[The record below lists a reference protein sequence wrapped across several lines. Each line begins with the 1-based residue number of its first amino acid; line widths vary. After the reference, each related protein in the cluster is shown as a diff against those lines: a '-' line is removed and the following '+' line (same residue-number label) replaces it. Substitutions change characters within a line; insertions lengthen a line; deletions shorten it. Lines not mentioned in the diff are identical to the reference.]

1 MQGWLLNSRT
11 IRRRLRWK
19 HCYTCFGRYCS
30 LKGCRERGRAKST
43 SDFRPIAVVR
53 LLYKTFACL
62 VLGRIEATLDAGQP
76 AEQHGFRADRRRNLW
91 EALDEH
97 GVSDHMFRVL
107 QCMYHGQT
115 GRSGDNTIDRDW
127 LCIGGG
133 VRQGC
138 VLRPRLFSCVLE
150 VALGCWRRIGGNAGV
165 DFQDGIDILLFA
177 KTFQE
182 TKFLLGELV
191 TCLAKLGYTS
201 TWGKQK
207 YLQFNDKVRTKCFF
221 EMDKLLKSLAVALHI
236 NGWDACFAQQ
246 VLAITPQIWHI
257 TIKLRRKRFTHK
269 DLFGQQECYYAR
281 LFQIS

>member
-1 MQGWLLNSRT
+1 MLEQIFAGNLGMPMVQPYLTEEAVARLKKKQTAADAGLAAELLHHSPEVTLEALLHLFRKVLLTETVPGTWKRT
-11 IRRRLRWK
+11 IFNMLPK
-19 HCYTCFGRYCS
+19 T
-30 LKGCRERGRAKST
+30 RGAKST

-91 EALDEH
+91 EALGEH
-97 GVSDHMFRVL
+97 GVSDHMLRVL

-127 LCIGGG
+127 LCIGGS

-138 VLRPRLFSCVLE
+138 VLRPLLFSCVLE

-201 TWGKQK
+201 TWRKQK
-207 YLQFNDKVRTKCFF
+207 YLQ
-221 EMDKLLKSLAVALHI
+221 
-236 NGWDACFAQQ
+236 
-246 VLAITPQIWHI
+246 
-257 TIKLRRKRFTHK
+257 
-269 DLFGQQECYYAR
+269 
-281 LFQIS
+281 

>member
-1 MQGWLLNSRT
+1 M
-11 IRRRLRWK
+11 
-19 HCYTCFGRYCS
+19 
-30 LKGCRERGRAKST
+30 
-43 SDFRPIAVVR
+43 VM

-97 GVSDHMFRVL
+97 GVSDHMLRVL

-127 LCIGGG
+127 LCIGGS

-138 VLRPRLFSCVLE
+138 VLRPLLFSCVLE

-207 YLQFNDKVRTKCFF
+207 YLQ
-221 EMDKLLKSLAVALHI
+221 
-236 NGWDACFAQQ
+236 
-246 VLAITPQIWHI
+246 
-257 TIKLRRKRFTHK
+257 
-269 DLFGQQECYYAR
+269 
-281 LFQIS
+281 